1 MFISKFIKLL
11 GHYIRY
17 PVDILLLPVSIL
29 FGYFHGG
36 IKMYAVLTLNVV
48 SFPFSKSLSACTK
61 HGADSSLLCPEIS
74 DATPFLFFPFLII
87 LFFYFSFSFFPFYFA
102 FFIIHRHN
110 CIVYGTCPQGI
121 IHLLSI
127 FLPTPSLGSGYRRY
141 LLGFCLPP
149 LYLSFVSFP
158 RKRPHSALNNF
169 LYWFL

>member
-61 HGADSSLLCPEIS
+61 HGADSSLLCPEIQMLRHFFS
-74 DATPFLFFPFLII
+74 LPLLFNFLFSI
-87 LFFYFSFSFFPFYFA
+87 FYFSFCFPFHFYF
-102 FFIIHRHN
+102 F
-110 CIVYGTCPQGI
+110 Y
-121 IHLLSI
+121 
-127 FLPTPSLGSGYRRY
+127 
-141 LLGFCLPP
+141 
-149 LYLSFVSFP
+149 
-158 RKRPHSALNNF
+158 HSST
-169 LYWFL
+169 